1 MTLRHPPRPAAS
13 AGRRPLARTGI
24 ALALGLLAA
33 GATTGVYARTNVGLV
48 DYAFVDPA
56 NPCAFADPN
65 ACNEADHK
73 FTKVNACI
81 KLDPASKYSLPEA
94 ARASAVRPGDIYEVN
109 LFPVKMESF
118 KADFASDKGQ
128 FAIVARAYESS
139 GSPESAPAGL
149 DFRPDAVAGG
159 RVIYY
164 SDDVRQKQTLNFGM
178 VPMFGP
184 VEHSGNPV
192 GVSLFLVEVDSAKDN
207 AKMSALL
214 STLAGIGRSIS
225 VPASPAFNVLESLG
239 TALLN
244 GNRDDLLMRYDT
256 TLRPV
261 QSARKDLRTAFVRY
275 GDYVLIRSDKRDVPI
290 DWSKLHY
297 RPADKRLYSDAQC
310 KTLYDDKTRPLGYGI
325 VQVNRAKAPAYA
337 KTITFGQLREAI
349 DAFEKQDVE
358 AIRNAAGTIQSA
370 VQGATAYRQIMDAIR
385 AVDDTPD
392 GGKPTQEIID
402 TLSVR
407 LKSQELKDSLEALQN
422 PGAGTKA
429 VFSTEQIQRLFG
441 RLHSLAPDVE
451 ISPQTFDA
459 GVVVAAVKKRFGM

>member
-1 MTLRHPPRPAAS
+1 MPPRRPQHPTVPAACRS
-13 AGRRPLARTGI
+13 MQRTGI

-33 GATTGVYARTNVGLV
+33 CAATGAAARTNVGLV

-56 NPCAFADPN
+56 NPCAFADSG
-65 ACNEADHK
+65 ACIRADH
-73 FTKVNACI
+73 TPDKVNACI
-81 KLDPASKYSLPEA
+81 KLDPASKYALPDA

-225 VPASPAFNVLESLG
+225 VPATPAFNVLESLG

-261 QSARKDLRTAFVRY
+261 QSAQKDLRTAFIRY

-297 RPADKRLYSDAQC
+297 RPADKRLYCAWRC
-310 KTLYDDKTRPLGYGI
+310 
-325 VQVNRAKAPAYA
+325 A
-337 KTITFGQLREAI
+337 
-349 DAFEKQDVE
+349 
-358 AIRNAAGTIQSA
+358 
-370 VQGATAYRQIMDAIR
+370 
-385 AVDDTPD
+385 
-392 GGKPTQEIID
+392 
-402 TLSVR
+402 
-407 LKSQELKDSLEALQN
+407 
-422 PGAGTKA
+422 
-429 VFSTEQIQRLFG
+429 
-441 RLHSLAPDVE
+441 
-451 ISPQTFDA
+451 
-459 GVVVAAVKKRFGM
+459 